1 MLLDTMQYEVTN
13 EEFEAA
19 AEMLRSSGNNMTQ
32 DQQLQFYGL
41 YKQGLLGDVNIPKP
55 SMLDMTACAKW
66 NAWKALEGY
75 PPVRLLLFPYITH
88 LLTHLLI
95 NLALVVHILI

>member
-1 MLLDTMQYEVTN
+1 MLLDTMQYEVTL

-19 AEMLRSSGNNMTQ
+19 AEILRNGGNNVTQ

-41 YKQGLLGDVNIPKP
+41 YKQGLMGDVNIPKP
-55 SMLDMTACAKW
+55 SIFDVAAIMKW

-75 PPVRLLLFPYITH
+75 PPARYDCLFTH
-88 LLTHLLI
+88 CQL
-95 NLALVVHILI
+95 